1 MLTHQQSSTQST
13 VLHAYVQSSS
23 VDVVDSSRW
32 MANFPQCAPE
42 NYETRRQRFLVRGTF
57 GSRMRKLCSAVAV
70 SGISQISR
78 PGISNSGGVRN
89 WVPDGKFREISGNS
103 GFPGKPR
110 FGVGNTVSGPPG
122 TPNSRGGCPETPFR
136 TPGNPVSDPRKPL
149 IPGGGTP
156 PLE

>member
-57 GSRMRKLCSAVAV
+57 DSRMRKLCSAVAV

-110 FGVGNTVSGPPG
+110 FGTPGNPNFQGGVRKPRFGP
-122 TPNSRGGCPETPFR
+122 SETPFR
-136 TPGNPVSDPRKPL
+136 TPGNP
-149 IPGGGTP
+149 
-156 PLE
+156 